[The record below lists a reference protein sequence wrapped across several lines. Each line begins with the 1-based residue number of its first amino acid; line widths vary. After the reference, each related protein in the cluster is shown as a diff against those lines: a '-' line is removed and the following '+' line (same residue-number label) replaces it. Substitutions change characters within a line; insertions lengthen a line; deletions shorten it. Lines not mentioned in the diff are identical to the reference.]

1 MVSMRDVAHA
11 AGVSVK
17 TVSRV
22 YTGDAHVSPDT
33 RERVERAIHELGYVA
48 NGLASTFRTGRSPVI
63 GIAVPDISDPF
74 FAALVQGVDAVA
86 AENRLI
92 TVVASIADEEL
103 ERERVEALL
112 SRRLQGFVLAPT
124 SHDHAYLTPWAHELP
139 IVFVDRQPIHLAVD
153 WIESDD
159 EHGAYTAVSHLI
171 ALGHRTVAFLGD
183 NAGVSTTNA
192 RFEGYRRA
200 LEEAG
205 IAPDST
211 LEELVETSTAAVEAA
226 TTRLLQLSHPPTAIF
241 SSNSRSTMALV
252 PMLKH
257 HPVAVVS
264 FGDFPLADALQ
275 PAISAMA
282 QNPRRIGM
290 LAAQRVLDRIED
302 PERDFPR
309 RLEVPTTLIVRE
321 SSTGVPSGVEGDPN

>member
-1 MVSMRDVAHA
+1 
-11 AGVSVK
+11 
-17 TVSRV
+17 
-22 YTGDAHVSPDT
+22 
-33 RERVERAIHELGYVA
+33 
-48 NGLASTFRTGRSPVI
+48 VI

-74 FAALVQGVDAVA
+74 FAALVQGLDTVA

-92 TVVASIADEEL
+92 TVVASIADEKF

-124 SHDHAYLTPWAHELP
+124 SHDHAYLTPWTSQLP
-139 IVFVDRQPIHLAVD
+139 IVFVDRHPIHLAAD

-159 EHGAYTAVSHLI
+159 ERGALTAVSHLI
-171 ALGHRTVAFLGD
+171 ELGHRRIAILGD
-183 NAGVSTTNA
+183 DLGVSTTGA
-192 RFEGYRRA
+192 RLKGYQAALRSADILADPA
-200 LEEAG
+200 LEAFV
-205 IAPDST
+205 DS
-211 LEELVETSTAAVEAA
+211 SPAAVRSAVD
-226 TTRLLQLSHPPTAIF
+226 RLFALPEPPTAVF

-252 PMLKH
+252 PALRDR
-257 HPVAVVS
+257 PLAVVS

-290 LAAQRVLDRIED
+290 LAAQRLLDRIGD

-309 RLEVPTTLIVRE
+309 RLEVPTELIIRE
-321 SSTGVPSGVEGDPN
+321 SSTRVPHGAT